1 MSHDETATRM
11 IAGLGFREAAHTDS
25 LRDALARARAQ
36 GARTLAVPADRS
48 GHPALRPLAAAGYRV
63 IGIAPEAV
71 QAVPTLTE
79 SPAARRAYQTGS
91 VAEACALAAA
101 RAAFGARAHL
111 AGPRAVSSDRL
122 ATAALA
128 LAPEGDPE

>member
-1 MSHDETATRM
+1 MSDDETAMRM
-11 IAGLGFREAAHTDS
+11 IAGLGFRAAAGTHS
-25 LRDALARARAQ
+25 LRDALVRARAQ
-36 GARTLAVPADRS
+36 DVSTLAGPADRI
-48 GHPALRPLAAAGYRV
+48 GHPALRPLRAAGYRV

-71 QAVPTLTE
+71 LAVPTLTE
-79 SPAARRAYQTGS
+79 SAAARRARRTGS

-101 RAAFGARAHL
+101 RAAFGARAWL
-111 AGPRAVSSDRL
+111 AGPRAISGDRL

>member
-1 MSHDETATRM
+1 MSDGETAMRT

-36 GARTLAVPADRS
+36 GVRTLAVPADKI
-48 GHPALRPLAAAGYRV
+48 GHRALRPLAAAGYRV
-63 IGIAPEAV
+63 IGIVPAV
-71 QAVPTLTE
+71 MQAVPTLTE

-101 RAAFGARAHL
+101 RAAFGPRARL
-111 AGPRAVSSDRL
+111 AGPRAISGDRL